1 MKPVP
6 HVDALVFDVFG
17 TVVDWRASVTKDVA
31 DVARGMKVQGDWQK
45 FADEWRTGYH
55 DGMRRVNAGEW
66 PWMNV
71 DLIHRRKLDELLPKY
86 GLSGLD
92 EPERDRLNRVWHRL
106 KPWPDSVKGLSRL
119 KKRYV
124 ISPLSNG
131 NFALLT
137 NMAKSAG
144 LPWDCILSAE
154 LTGRYKPD
162 PQAYQKSADL
172 LGLARG
178 RVLMVAAHVGDLR
191 GAQAAGLRTAFV
203 TRPLEY
209 GHQGTP
215 DTAGD
220 PSFDVSAEDFIDLA
234 KQMGV

>member
-1 MKPVP
+1 MKPIP

-31 DVARGMKVQGDWQK
+31 DVAHGKKVQGDWQK

-162 PQAYQKSADL
+162 PQAYQKSAEL
-172 LGLARG
+172 LGVARS

-209 GHQGTP
+209 GHHGTP

-220 PSFDVSAEDFIDLA
+220 PSFDVSAMDFIDLA

>member
-1 MKPVP
+1 MKPAP

-17 TVVDWRASVTKDVA
+17 TVVDWRTSVTEEVA
-31 DVARGMKVQGDWQK
+31 AVARTKKVQGDWQK
-45 FADEWRTGYH
+45 FADEWRSGYH
-55 DGMRRVNAGEW
+55 DGMRRVNAGEG
-66 PWMNV
+66 PWINV
-71 DLIHRRKLDELLPKY
+71 DVIHRRKLDELLPKY
-86 GLSGLD
+86 GLAGLD
-92 EPERDRLNRVWHRL
+92 DQERDRMNRAWHRL
-106 KPWPDSVKGLSRL
+106 KPWTDAVEGLLRL

-137 NMAKSAG
+137 NMAKNAG

-154 LTGRYKPD
+154 LAGRYKPD
-162 PQAYQKSADL
+162 PRAYQKAAEL
-172 LGLARG
+172 LGLARD

-209 GHQGTP
+209 GPQGRP
-215 DTAGD
+215 DTSGD
-220 PSFDVSAEDFIDLA
+220 PSFDVSAADFIDLA
-234 KQMGV
+234 KQLGV